1 MSQHRVCNIEY
12 DNELNQRMNQRYF
25 PSKELQPN
33 FDPRPVS
40 TKYTLF
46 HTLDSPPKTKEELRR
61 YPEFQPQYTFY
72 PGTTKA
78 PVKHALQTVDTES
91 LLRNQYMALQ
101 KNDHAF
107 YIPALE
113 SDLYKNRSN
122 LKDKPKAE
130 ELYNPISGMPN
141 HVARCQEKLAP
152 NTFHNSTRHNLIKNF
167 S

>member
-1 MSQHRVCNIEY
+1 MSQHRVCNIDY

-40 TKYTLF
+40 TKYTLY
-46 HTLDSPPKTKEELRR
+46 HTNDSPPNTNEELRR

-72 PGTTKA
+72 PGNAKA
-78 PVKHALQTVDTES
+78 PVQHALKTVDTES

-101 KNDHAF
+101 KNDHAY
-107 YIPALE
+107 YIPPLE
-113 SDLYKNRSN
+113 SDLYNTRSN
-122 LKDKPKAE
+122 IKEKPKKE
-130 ELYNPISGMPN
+130 ELLNPISGISNTMSG
-141 HVARCQEKLAP
+141 CQEKLAP
-152 NTFHNSTRHNLIKNF
+152 NTFQNSTRHNLIKNF